1 MKSNVQPPLYFSMYP
16 LKPGKTGPSEKA
28 SQPQS
33 PYLKAVLSGNSVR
46 PTRATVVRMVNS
58 DRLAAIRYIKE
69 SNWRNNQ

>member
-1 MKSNVQPPLYFSMYP
+1 MKSNAHPPLYFSMYS
-16 LKPGKTGPSEKA
+16 LKPSQTGNSEKT

-46 PTRATVVRMVNS
+46 PTRAMVVRMVNS

-69 SNWRNNQ
+69 SNWRKNH